1 MSSSACCSIPAVTSD
16 YTPKG
21 TYKSLGDFDKV
32 YVTGTEGSDKALICV
47 FDIFGFFP
55 QTQQGADIL
64 ASTLGA
70 TVYMPDFFAPDG
82 PVPTSRHPPKNK
94 EDEEFLSNFFAT
106 TAAPPKA
113 VEKVKAFSQVV
124 KSGGAKRLGLY
135 GFCWGGKVSMLT
147 AADSTVVGAAAVVHP
162 AMFSVDDAEK
172 VQVPMGI
179 YPSKD
184 ESKDE
189 LEKVEKVLGGKPFA
203 SKNDFEY
210 YSTMHH
216 GWAAARAD
224 LQNAENKKQFEDVYS
239 RLATFFSS
247 AL

>member
-47 FDIFGFFP
+47 FDIFGFVGRSASLGISLSAALQSRFFP

-135 GFCWGGKVSMLT
+135 GFCWGM
-147 AADSTVVGAAAVVHP
+147 P
-162 AMFSVDDAEK
+162 
-172 VQVPMGI
+172 
-179 YPSKD
+179 
-184 ESKDE
+184 
-189 LEKVEKVLGGKPFA
+189 
-203 SKNDFEY
+203 
-210 YSTMHH
+210 
-216 GWAAARAD
+216 D
-224 LQNAENKKQFEDVYS
+224 LFCHWQ
-239 RLATFFSS
+239 SS
-247 AL
+247 SG